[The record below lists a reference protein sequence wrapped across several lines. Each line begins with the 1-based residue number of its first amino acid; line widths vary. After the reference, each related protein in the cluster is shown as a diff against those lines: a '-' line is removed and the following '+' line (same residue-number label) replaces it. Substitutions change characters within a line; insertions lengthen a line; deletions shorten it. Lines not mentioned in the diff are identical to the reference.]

1 MLGLIRA
8 KYLFFAASLYP
19 ESDLNKIAFQ
29 LGLPQFQK
37 LDENTVVPIESAW
50 NLYHRAERD
59 HGIERLARF
68 LDSSCL
74 IKSGY
79 VGVFANVPSVN
90 TIHDALALIC
100 QRLDAENN
108 LATTRLRYVA
118 GGVWLTRILTGPTP
132 SWKYSPITTLFL
144 LRAVVRGISG
154 YVPQNA
160 KLPGY
165 CQPFAPD
172 LERLIGARIT
182 CSGVGVAVLI
192 PEHVLISPP
201 ELIPAKSKTVFGDDQ
216 FPSTFADSV
225 ALVLKAYGFG
235 NWPTL
240 KEFCRLVGISARSL
254 QRGLQDEGTSYGDI
268 ISRRRLHAAFGLLRN
283 DDHSVAS
290 IASDLGF
297 SNQANFAT
305 FFKRYAGTSPSDYR
319 KLLSSKE
326 GFSGFADLTANRV
339 EKLETPIPMS

>member
-1 MLGLIRA
+1 MVGLIRA
-8 KYLFFAASLYP
+8 KYLFFAASLYT
-19 ESDLNKIAFQ
+19 ESELKKIVFQ
-29 LGLPQFQK
+29 LRLPQFQK
-37 LDENTVVPIESAW
+37 LDENTLVPIESAW

-59 HGIERLARF
+59 HGTGRLIRL

-79 VGVFANVPSVN
+79 VGVFANVPSVE

-100 QRLDAENN
+100 QRLDTENN
-108 LATTRLRYVA
+108 LATTRLRCIS
-118 GGVWLTRILTGPTP
+118 GGVWLTRRLTGPTP
-132 SWKYSPITTLFL
+132 SWKYAPITTLFL

-154 YVPQNA
+154 WVPQNA

-182 CSGVGVAVLI
+182 CSGVDVAVLI

-201 ELIPAKSKTVFGDDQ
+201 ELILAKAKPVFGDDR

-225 ALVLKAYGFG
+225 ALVLKPYGVG
-235 NWPTL
+235 HWPTL
-240 KEFCRLVGISARSL
+240 KQFCSLVGISTRSL
-254 QRGLQDEGTSYGDI
+254 QRGLQDEGTAYGDI

-283 DDHSVAS
+283 DDNSVAS

-305 FFKRYAGTSPSDYR
+305 FFKRSTGTSPSDYR
-319 KLLSSKE
+319 KFLSGKE
-326 GFSGFADLTANRV
+326 EFSGFADLTANRV
-339 EKLETPIPMS
+339 EKIGTPRPNS